1 MAEYVLVGEVLLC
14 FPARLFEHAVEHV
27 SGRLASVVLR
37 EREVGAGY
45 AELFRVIETCDLRG
59 RQLVGE
65 VSPGGRVVVV
75 RSHGPPLSVA
85 IATPRHLSAVNAE
98 RHSVL
103 YVPQDSRRSREL
115 TCGLRS
121 PS

>member
-27 SGRLASVVLR
+27 SDRLASVVLR

-59 RQLVGE
+59 CQLVGE
-65 VSPGGRVVVV
+65 VSSGGRVVVV

-85 IATPRHLSAVNAE
+85 TATPRRLSHWAHIGHGVW
-98 RHSVL
+98 R
-103 YVPQDSRRSREL
+103 
-115 TCGLRS
+115 
-121 PS
+121 